1 MALKKSIVETR
12 EDFSGQLTAEDAYW
26 RVFNV
31 AGNKEKITANI
42 GAYVVK
48 GGKVLTT
55 RQYEFVPNMDGGNF
69 IAQAY
74 NHIKALPEFSGAEDC

>member
-12 EDFSGQLTAEDAYW
+12 ENFLGQLTAEDAYW

-31 AGNKEKITANI
+31 AGSKEKVTAII

-48 GGKVLTT
+48 GGKILTAQ
-55 RQYEFVPNMDGGNF
+55 QYDFVPNMDGGNF

-74 NHIKALPEFSGAEDC
+74 KHIKALPEFEGAEDC

>member
-12 EDFSGQLTAEDAYW
+12 ENFSGQLTAEDAYW

-31 AGNKEKITANI
+31 AGSKEKITAII

-48 GGKVLTT
+48 GGKILTT
-55 RQYEFVPNMDGGNF
+55 QQYDFVPSMSGGNF

-74 NHIKALPEFSGAEDC
+74 NHIKALPEFEGAEDC